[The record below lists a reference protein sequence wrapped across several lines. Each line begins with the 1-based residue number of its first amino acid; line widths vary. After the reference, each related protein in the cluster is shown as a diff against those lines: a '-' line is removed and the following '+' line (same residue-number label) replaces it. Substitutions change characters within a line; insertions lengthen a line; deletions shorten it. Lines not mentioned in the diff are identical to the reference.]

1 MKKKIKIG
9 NFKNFEIG
17 LIYYGQTFYY
27 PFVLNR
33 IKDGVDPFP
42 GALI

>member
-1 MKKKIKIG
+1 MIKIIKIG
-9 NFKNFEIG
+9 NLENFEIG

-27 PFVLNR
+27 PFVLTR